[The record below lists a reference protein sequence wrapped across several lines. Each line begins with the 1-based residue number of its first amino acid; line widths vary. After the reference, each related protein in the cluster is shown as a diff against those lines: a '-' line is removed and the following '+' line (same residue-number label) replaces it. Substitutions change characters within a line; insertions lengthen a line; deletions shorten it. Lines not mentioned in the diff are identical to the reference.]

1 VVNKGL
7 TTQIALSPDGRWL
20 AYSSA
25 ASGIRE
31 VYLSPFPSMSSRRLI
46 SRNGGTEPRWAH
58 SGRELFYKSGNQF
71 TVVEMTP
78 GATLLPGMPRALFSL
93 EGYRAARNRQ
103 QYDVAP
109 DDSRFLMIREIGAQ
123 ADAEVVYVE
132 NWFAEL
138 EAKVNR

>member
-1 VVNKGL
+1 M
-7 TTQIALSPDGRWL
+7 A
-20 AYSSA
+20 
-25 ASGIRE
+25 
-31 VYLSPFPSMSSRRLI
+31 
-46 SRNGGTEPRWAH
+46 
-58 SGRELFYKSGNQF
+58 
-71 TVVEMTP
+71 VEMTP
-78 GATLLPGMPRALFSL
+78 GATLLPGTPRVLFSL